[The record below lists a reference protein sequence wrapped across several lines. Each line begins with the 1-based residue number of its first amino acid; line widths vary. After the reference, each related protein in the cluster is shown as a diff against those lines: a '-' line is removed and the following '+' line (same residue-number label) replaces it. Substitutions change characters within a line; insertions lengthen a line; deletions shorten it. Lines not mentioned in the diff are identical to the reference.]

1 MGGDFRAI
9 RRAPAPVA
17 EQPDPRLAL
26 VDLFAGTH
34 IVSIPGEPIDLA
46 APLPEG
52 VIDLSSG
59 DAPDYSALFSEDSQ
73 EPAEEPQEDGTQDSP
88 AEPGEAAEPEP
99 TAVDEDAEPEPAPSV
114 RADDSDY
121 DPIAA
126 VLG

>member
-1 MGGDFRAI
+1 MARAIMGGDFKAI
-9 RRAPAPVA
+9 RRSAPAPVA

-34 IVSIPGEPIDLA
+34 VVPVPAPAEPEHEQIA
-46 APLPEG
+46 
-52 VIDLSSG
+52 
-59 DAPDYSALFSEDSQ
+59 Q

-88 AEPGEAAEPEP
+88 AEPDTAAEPEP
-99 TAVDEDAEPEPAPSV
+99 VAENEDAEAQPETQPQ
-114 RADDSDY
+114 DEKDY